1 MSKKALKPDTKPTV
15 ALQTG
20 AQSAEKLPATLL
32 ELVAGA
38 TRVVL
43 PQLVRFVRPH
53 AKYAY
58 FKGDE
63 ALLGAEH
70 VATLLASG
78 HVELL
83 TTSQPAA

>member
-1 MSKKALKPDTKPTV
+1 MSKKAPKLDAKPT
-15 ALQTG
+15 AARQSD
-20 AQSAEKLPATLL
+20 AKSAEKLPATLL

-43 PQLVRFVRPH
+43 PQPVRFVRPH
-53 AKYAY
+53 ARYAY

-70 VATLLASG
+70 VVALLASG
-78 HVELL
+78 HIELL
-83 TTSQPAA
+83 TASQPAV